1 MKTPS
6 VRLLF
11 CCCICLSG
19 IALANPLDN
28 RTVITPDKTE
38 ISLRVYPA
46 TGKQLFIWQ
55 PSEVGTQAIDQQ
67 LAQQLAQQGIES
79 WLIDLP
85 ESYFLPNTESS
96 MDRIP
101 AAAYASL
108 LSEAAKSGKKIIV
121 GVSGRAVVPVLRG
134 IRQWQLAQPRN
145 RALHGVITLSPSL
158 FTHTP
163 EPGEVAE
170 IMPIAQ
176 ATNIAM
182 VILQPDKSPW
192 FWKLDQTIAALR
204 KGGSSV
210 AVWRLPDLRD
220 RFYFRP
226 DATDPEKHAGDQ
238 LAATLQQA
246 IKLLGPPVT
255 RVAVATIKPDP
266 ALREGKKDRVLTPY
280 RGNPLPAELKLPT
293 LDHKIID
300 LKSLQGKV
308 VLVNFWASWC
318 PPCVFEMPSM
328 QRLQDHF
335 GSESF
340 VILGVNMAEQ
350 ENIIQDFVRN
360 QVKINFPILLDKDGA
375 ALQRWQ
381 VFAFPTSYVI
391 DKTGRIR
398 YALFGGLEWDT
409 PDIQQKIAALIQE

>member
-1 MKTPS
+1 MKIPPAH
-6 VRLLF
+6 LLF
-11 CCCICLSG
+11 CFSIYLSG
-19 IALANPLDN
+19 SILANAADN
-28 RTVITPDKTE
+28 RTVITSDKTE
-38 ISLRVYPA
+38 ITLRVFPA
-46 TGKQLFIWQ
+46 AGKQLIIWQ
-55 PSEVGTQAIDQQ
+55 PSEVGTQAIDQHIV
-67 LAQQLAQQGIES
+67 QQLAQQGIES

-101 AAAYASL
+101 ASAYAAL
-108 LSEAAKSGKKIIV
+108 LTEAMKSGKEITV
-121 GVSGRAVVPVLRG
+121 GVSGRAVIPVLRG
-134 IRQWQLAQPRN
+134 TRQWQLTQPRS
-145 RALHGVITLSPSL
+145 RALRGVIMVSPTI
-158 FTHTP
+158 FTQTP
-163 EPGEVAE
+163 DPGEAAE

-176 ATNIAM
+176 ATNISA

-192 FWKLDQTIAALR
+192 FWKLEQTVAALR

-210 AVWRLPDLRD
+210 ALWRLPNLRD

-226 DATDPEKHAGDQ
+226 DATDAEKTAGDQ
-238 LAATLQQA
+238 LAVKLQQA
-246 IKLLGPPVT
+246 MRLLGPPVA
-255 RVAVATIKPDP
+255 RIAVPVIKSDAAP
-266 ALREGKKDRVLTPY
+266 RNGKKDRVLSEY
-280 RGNPLPAELKLPT
+280 RGNPAPPELKLST
-293 LDHKIID
+293 LDHKIMD
-300 LKSLQGKV
+300 LTSLRGKV

-335 GSESF
+335 GSGSF
-340 VILGVNMAEQ
+340 VILGVNMAEE
-350 ENIIQDFVRN
+350 ENIIHDFVRN

-381 VFAFPTSYVI
+381 VFAFPTSYVV
-391 DKTGRIR
+391 DKKGRIR